1 MLKRL
6 TVLISCWI
14 CFSAVAPAQSR
25 DTLVILNEVMFN
37 PPAALGANAEYI
49 EIFNTSFTDSIQLNR
64 WRFGDLNRQDTIQ
77 FPTGAIWLRPRQYAV
92 VAGRNGFDSL
102 YRYNVPPDALQLRL
116 PVSTVGNGLGNSGD
130 AVIIRNPQ
138 GDTIQIYR
146 YGNANTPTTPIPPQ
160 GTSLEKRIPNRDN
173 AQDNWGFGIPFG
185 TAGRQNSLTPVNR
198 DLSLSAPGSISGRL
212 GQSISILCIVRN
224 RGLLPFGIG
233 TELKLFESQNLIT
246 PIQTASLAQ
255 NLSPND
261 SLQQVFSLTLQFPAP
276 QGYTLVLEN
285 AQDEN
290 PFNDTARVSLQLLA
304 NTDLDTNIIFSEVM
318 YDPPVGANSTAD
330 EFVEI
335 FNTSFSDS
343 INLAGWRFD
352 NTTLSDTGAG
362 ETILAPRS
370 FAVIFGPSYFT
381 AGQFYRNDIPTGTLV
396 LRASG
401 SISLSNS
408 GDTIML
414 RNTQGDTIARMGYI
428 GRSSDK
434 GFSLEKILL
443 NRDDSRTN
451 YARSLFQRGTPG
463 RPNSVTPKNFD
474 LALSA
479 PTVLSAVPNQTLT
492 VPFTLR
498 NRGLQAFGNGA
509 TVSLFEDRDGI
520 GVPNPAL
527 PVASTSL
534 SQNLLPQDS
543 LLLSLNYFVPFTPPV
558 ALILSLAI
566 ANDEDTANNVAV
578 LTLRVPRFADTNI
591 VISEIMYDPP
601 VGANS
606 TADEFLEVY
615 NTSDSLAIDL
625 NGWRVKNTTISD
637 TGTGQ
642 TVLAPRSFA
651 VIFPN
656 SYFTA
661 GQFYRNQIP
670 QGTLVLRA
678 SGSLSFS
685 NSGDNI
691 ALRNLD
697 NDTIG
702 FVSYIGQ
709 SSQKG
714 FSLEKITLNRNDAP
728 SNFAYSTRQG
738 GTPAR
743 PNTATPK
750 ERDLD
755 LLTVSTLTG
764 ESGATVQL
772 PFTIRNR
779 GTLPFGE
786 GATLFLLENNSVLQS
801 FSLAS
806 NLLPQQVIS
815 QAFSYTIPSALPE
828 RLALRLVI
836 ADDEDTLNN
845 LQEIQLRFLSPT
857 DANIIFSELMIDP
870 PDGIDSDFN
879 EFIELYNANPDSA
892 VDLSGWRLNARTLSD
907 TGSGNTI
914 LPPQQYAVIFPRN
927 YFLDST
933 RYYDRRIPQGALV
946 LQASGSLGLTNTGS
960 TVALLNRDGDT
971 VAVVRY
977 SESDVRNEFSLEKRM
992 LTRDEAM
999 SNYATSFFVGGS
1011 PGAPNT
1017 LTRARR
1023 TERNQVVVNEILY
1036 QPIQSTTDFRPDQ
1049 PDWIEIYNRSNT
1061 PIDVAGWTLSN
1072 APNERGEFETYFFA
1086 TNADID
1092 YVLQP
1097 GEYAVVSPDRARERD
1112 STRLVIYYRNLPPNA
1127 KLFFVTTR
1135 STFSNSTSGGLIWL
1149 RDNTGNTVDSVR
1161 YSPSWHSPFLSSTRG
1176 ITLERINPNF
1186 PSNDARSWTSST
1198 NREFGGTPALR
1209 NSVFA
1214 ESFADENV
1222 SGLDVRPNPFSPDG
1236 DGREDNCVIAY
1247 SLKGNVNRI
1256 RIRIFDVKGRL
1267 VRTLANSE
1275 PSGSSGEVVWD
1286 GFGENREK
1294 LRIGIYIILL
1304 ESLNANSATI
1314 ETLKKTVV
1322 LARPL

>member
-14 CFSAVAPAQSR
+14 CFSAVAFAQSR

-49 EIFNTSFTDSIQLNR
+49 EIFNTSFSDSIQLNQ

-77 FPTGAIWLRPRQYAV
+77 FPTGTIWLRPRQYAV

-102 YRYNVPPDALQLRL
+102 YRYNIPPDALQLRL

-146 YGNANTPTTPIPPQ
+146 YGNANTPATPIPPQ

-173 AQDNWGFGIPFG
+173 TQENWGFGIPFG
-185 TAGRQNSLTPVNR
+185 TAGRQNSLTPVDR
-198 DLSLSAPGSISGRL
+198 DLSLSAPTSISGRL
-212 GQSISILCIVRN
+212 GQSISIVCTVRN

-233 TELKLFESQNLIT
+233 TEIKLFESQNLIT
-246 PIQTASLAQ
+246 PIQTASLIQ

-276 QGYTLVLEN
+276 QGYTLVLDN

-290 PFNDTARVSLQLLA
+290 PFNDTARVALQLLA

-381 AGQFYRNDIPTGTLV
+381 AGQFYRNDIPIGTLV

-401 SISLSNS
+401 SLSLSNS
-408 GDTIML
+408 GDTILL

-443 NRDDSRTN
+443 NRNDARTN

-463 RPNSVTPKNFD
+463 RTNSVTPKDFD

-479 PTVLSAVPNQTLT
+479 PNVLSAIPNQSLSI
-492 VPFTLR
+492 PFTLR

-543 LLLSLNYFVPFTPPV
+543 LLLSLNYFVSSTPPV

-566 ANDEDTANNVAV
+566 ANDEDTTNNIAV
-578 LTLRVPRFADTNI
+578 LTLRIPRFADTNI

-601 VGANS
+601 AAANS

-625 NGWRVKNTTISD
+625 NGWRVDNTTLSD

-642 TVLAPRSFA
+642 TILAPRSFA
-651 VIFPN
+651 VIFGP

-670 QGTLVLRA
+670 QGALVLRA

-691 ALRNLD
+691 LLRNPD

-702 FVSYIGQ
+702 FVSYTGDA
-709 SSQKG
+709 SQKG
-714 FSLEKITLNRNDAP
+714 FSLEKITLNRNDAS

-750 ERDLD
+750 ERDLE

-764 ESGATVQL
+764 EIGSTVQV

-779 GTLPFGE
+779 GTSPFGQ
-786 GATLFLLENNSVLQS
+786 GATLSLIENDNTLQTFNIS
-801 FSLAS
+801 AS
-806 NLLPQQVIS
+806 LLPQQVIS
-815 QAFSYTIPSALPE
+815 QAFSYTIPLVLPQ
-828 RLALRLVI
+828 RLALRLDV

-845 LQEIQLRFLSPT
+845 VQAIQLRLLSPI

-879 EFIELYNANPDSA
+879 EFIELYNANSDSA
-892 VDLSGWRLNARTLSD
+892 VDLSGWRINARTLSD
-907 TGSGNTI
+907 TGSGNAI
-914 LPPQQYAVIFPRN
+914 LAPQQYAVIFPRN

-946 LQASGSLGLTNTGS
+946 LQASGSLGLTNSGS
-960 TVALLNRDGDT
+960 AVALLNPSGDT

-977 SESDVRNEFSLEKRM
+977 SGNDVRNEFSLEKKR
-992 LTRDEAM
+992 LSRDDAM

-1011 PGAPNT
+1011 PGAANT
-1017 LTRARR
+1017 LTRARK
-1023 TERNQVVVNEILY
+1023 TELSQIVVNEILY

-1049 PDWIEIYNRSNT
+1049 PDWIEIYNRSNA
-1061 PIDVAGWTLSN
+1061 PIDMAGWTLSN
-1072 APNERGEFETYFFA
+1072 APNERGEFETYLFA
-1086 TNADID
+1086 TNADVD

-1097 GEYAVVSPDRARERD
+1097 GDYAVISPDRARTRD
-1112 STRLVIYYRNLPPNA
+1112 STRLVIYYRNLPANA

-1149 RDNTGNTVDSVR
+1149 RDNTDNTVDSVR
-1161 YSPSWHSPFLSSTRG
+1161 YSPRWHSPFLSSARG

-1267 VRTLANSE
+1267 VRTLVNSE

-1294 LRIGIYIILL
+1294 LRIGIYIIVL

>member
-6 TVLISCWI
+6 TVLLLCWF
-14 CFSAVAPAQSR
+14 CSSPFALAQSS

-37 PPAALGANAEYI
+37 PPASLGANAEYI

-102 YRYNVPPDALQLRL
+102 FRYNIPPDALQLRL

-130 AVIIRNPQ
+130 AVIIRSAQ
-138 GDTIQIYR
+138 GDTLQIYR
-146 YGNANTPTTPIPPQ
+146 YGNANTPTSPIPPQ
-160 GTSLEKRIPNRDN
+160 GTSLEKRLSNRDN
-173 AQDNWGFGIPFG
+173 GQENWGFGISFG
-185 TAGRQNSLTPVNR
+185 TAGRPNSLAPADR
-198 DLSLSAPGSISGRL
+198 DLTLSAPTSISGRL
-212 GQSISILCIVRN
+212 GQSLSIVCTVRN
-224 RGLLPFGIG
+224 RGVSPFGIG
-233 TELKLFESQNLIT
+233 TEIKLFESQNLTT
-246 PIQTASLAQ
+246 PIQAASLVQ
-255 NLSPND
+255 NLLPND

-276 QGYTLVLEN
+276 QSYTLILDN

-290 PFNDTARVSLQLLA
+290 RFNDTARIALQLLSNA
-304 NTDLDTNIIFSEVM
+304 DLDTALIFSEVM

-352 NTTLSDTGAG
+352 NATLSDTGTGQA
-362 ETILAPRS
+362 TLAPRA
-370 FAVIFGPSYFT
+370 FALIFGPSYFT
-381 AGQFYRNDIPTGTLV
+381 AGQFYRNDIPSGTLV

-401 SISLSNS
+401 SLSLSNS
-408 GDTIML
+408 GDTILL
-414 RNTQGDTIARMGYI
+414 RNTQGDTIARMGYV

-463 RPNSVTPKNFD
+463 RTNSVTPKDFD

-479 PTVLSAVPNQTLT
+479 PSVLSAIPNQSLT
-492 VPFTLR
+492 VPFAVR
-498 NRGLQAFGNGA
+498 NLGLQSFGNTA
-509 TVSLFEDRDGI
+509 SVSLFEDRDGI
-520 GVPNPAL
+520 GVPNPSL

-534 SQNLLPQDS
+534 PQNLLPQDS
-543 LLLSLNYFVPFTPPV
+543 LSLSLAYLVPKAPPV
-558 ALILSLAI
+558 ALILSLSI
-566 ANDEDTANNVAV
+566 AADEDTTNNAAV

-601 VGANS
+601 ATANS

-615 NTSDSLAIDL
+615 NQSDSLAIDL
-625 NGWRVKNTTISD
+625 NGWRVDNLVLSD
-637 TGTGQ
+637 TGTGDA
-642 TVLAPRSFA
+642 TLAPRSFA
-651 VIFPN
+651 VIFGA

-670 QGTLVLRA
+670 QGALVLRA

-691 ALRNLD
+691 SLRNPD

-702 FVSYIGQ
+702 VVSYVGE

-714 FSLEKITLNRNDAP
+714 FSLEKITLNRDDAS
-728 SNFAYSTRQG
+728 SNFAYSSRQG

-750 ERDLD
+750 ARDLE
-755 LLTVSTLTG
+755 LLTISTLTG
-764 ESGATVQL
+764 ESGTTVQI

-779 GTLPFGE
+779 GILPFGQS
-786 GATLFLLENNSVLQS
+786 ATLSLLENTIALQTIS
-801 FSLAS
+801 IQ
-806 NLLPQQVIS
+806 NDLLPQQVIS
-815 QAFSYTIPSALPE
+815 QAFSYTIPSLPP
-828 RLALRLVI
+828 ATPVLRLTV

-845 LQEIQLRFLSPT
+845 FQFIQIRLLSPIES
-857 DANIIFSELMIDP
+857 NIIFSELMIDP
-870 PDGIDSDFN
+870 PDGIESDDN
-879 EFIELYNANPDSA
+879 EFIEIYNANSDSA
-892 VDLSGWRLNARTLSD
+892 VDLRGWRINAQLLSD
-907 TGSGNTI
+907 AGSGTMI

-933 RYYDRRIPQGALV
+933 RYYDRRIPQAALV
-946 LQASGSLGLTNTGS
+946 LQANGSLGLTNSGS
-960 TVALLNRDGDT
+960 TVALLNSSTDT
-971 VAVVRY
+971 IDVVRY
-977 SESDVRNEFSLEKRM
+977 SENEVQNEFSLEKRV
-992 LTRDEAM
+992 LSRNDSM

-1011 PGAPNT
+1011 PGAANT
-1017 LTRARR
+1017 LSRARR
-1023 TERNQVVVNEILY
+1023 TESSQVVVNEILY
-1036 QPIQSTTDFRPDQ
+1036 QPIQSATDFLPDQ
-1049 PDWIEIYNRSNT
+1049 PDWIELYNRSST
-1061 PIDVAGWTLSN
+1061 AIDLAGWTLSN
-1072 APNERGEFETYFFA
+1072 APDERGDFETYLFA
-1086 TNADID
+1086 TDAEAD
-1092 YVLQP
+1092 YLLAP
-1097 GEYAVVSPDRARERD
+1097 GDYAVVSPDQAETRD
-1112 STRLVIYYRNLPPNA
+1112 STRLVGYYRNLPPSA

-1161 YSPSWHSPFLSSTRG
+1161 YAPNWHSPFLASTRG

-1198 NREFGGTPALR
+1198 NREFSGTPARR

-1214 ESFADENV
+1214 TSFAGENV
-1222 SGLDVRPNPFSPDG
+1222 SGLDVRPNPFSPDA

-1247 SLKGNVNRI
+1247 SLKGNVNRV

-1286 GFGENREK
+1286 GFGENRER

-1304 ESLNANSATI
+1304 ESLNANGAFV

>member
-6 TVLISCWI
+6 TVLLLCWF
-14 CFSAVAPAQSR
+14 CSSPFALAQSS

-37 PPAALGANAEYI
+37 PPASLGANAEYI
-49 EIFNTSFTDSIQLNR
+49 EIFNTSFTDSTQLNR

-77 FPTGAIWLRPRQYAV
+77 FPTGAIWLRPRQYAI

-102 YRYNVPPDALQLRL
+102 FRYNIPPNALQLRL

-160 GTSLEKRIPNRDN
+160 GTSLEKRLPNRDN
-173 AQDNWGFGIPFG
+173 AQENWGNGIAFG
-185 TAGRQNSLTPVNR
+185 TAGRQNSLTPADR
-198 DLSLSAPGSISGRL
+198 DLTLSAPTSISGRL
-212 GQSISILCIVRN
+212 GQSLLIICTVRN
-224 RGLLPFGIG
+224 RGVSPFGIG
-233 TELKLFESQNLIT
+233 TEIKLFESQNLTT
-246 PIQTASLAQ
+246 PIQAASLVQ
-255 NLSPND
+255 NLLPND

-276 QGYTLVLEN
+276 QGYTVVLDN

-290 PFNDTARVSLQLLA
+290 PFNDTVRVSLQLLA

-352 NTTLSDTGAG
+352 NATLSDTGAG
-362 ETILAPRS
+362 QTVLAPRA
-370 FAVIFGPSYFT
+370 FALIFGPSYFT
-381 AGQFYRNDIPTGTLV
+381 AGQFYRNDIPSGTLV

-401 SISLSNS
+401 SLSLSNS

-443 NRDDSRTN
+443 NRDDSRTS

-463 RPNSVTPKNFD
+463 RTNSVTPKELD

-479 PTVLSAVPNQTLT
+479 PNLLSASPNQSLA
-492 VPFTLR
+492 VPFALR
-498 NRGLQAFGNGA
+498 NRGLQAFGSGA

-520 GVPNPAL
+520 GVPNPSL

-534 SQNLLPQDS
+534 LQNLLPQDS
-543 LLLSLNYFVPFTPPV
+543 LSLSLAYLVPQTPPV
-558 ALILSLAI
+558 ALILSLSI
-566 ANDEDTANNVAV
+566 AADEDTTNNTAV
-578 LTLRVPRFADTNI
+578 LTLRIPRLADTNI

-601 VGANS
+601 IGANS

-615 NTSDSLAIDL
+615 NQSDSLAINL
-625 NGWRVKNTTISD
+625 SGWRVDNLVLSD
-637 TGTGQ
+637 TGTGDA
-642 TVLAPRSFA
+642 TLAPRSFA
-651 VIFPN
+651 VIFGA

-670 QGTLVLRA
+670 QGALVLRA

-691 ALRNLD
+691 SLRNPD

-702 FVSYIGQ
+702 IVSYVGE

-714 FSLEKITLNRNDAP
+714 FSLEKITLNRDDAS

-750 ERDLD
+750 ARDLE
-755 LLTVSTLTG
+755 LLTISTLTG
-764 ESGATVQL
+764 ENGTTVQI

-786 GATLFLLENNSVLQS
+786 SSTLFLLENNSVLQN
-801 FSLAS
+801 FSVAT
-806 NLLPQQVIS
+806 NLLPQQALS

-828 RLALRLVI
+828 RLALRLDV

-845 LQEIQLRFLSPT
+845 FQAIQLRMLSPIE
-857 DANIIFSELMIDP
+857 ANIIFSELMIDP
-870 PDGIDSDFN
+870 PDGIDSDVN
-879 EFIELYNANPDSA
+879 EFIELYNANSDSA
-892 VDLSGWRLNARTLSD
+892 VDLSSWHLNARTLSD
-907 TGSGNTI
+907 TGSGTMI

-946 LQASGSLGLTNTGS
+946 LQASGSLSLTNSGS
-960 TVALLNRDGDT
+960 TVALLNSSTDT
-971 VAVVRY
+971 IAVVRY
-977 SESDVRNEFSLEKRM
+977 SSNDVQNEFSLEKRT
-992 LTRDEAM
+992 LTREDAI

-1011 PGAPNT
+1011 PGAANT
-1017 LTRARR
+1017 LSRARR
-1023 TERNQVVVNEILY
+1023 TESSQVIVNEILY
-1036 QPIQSTTDFRPDQ
+1036 QPIQSATDFLPDQ
-1049 PDWIEIYNRSNT
+1049 PDWIELYNRSST
-1061 PIDVAGWTLSN
+1061 AIDVAGWTLSN
-1072 APNERGEFETYFFA
+1072 ASNERGEFETYFFA
-1086 TNADID
+1086 TNDDVD

-1097 GEYAVVSPDRARERD
+1097 GDYAVVSPDRAGVRD

-1161 YSPSWHSPFLSSTRG
+1161 YAPDWHSPFLASTRG

-1186 PSNDARSWTSST
+1186 PSNDPRSWTSST
-1198 NREFGGTPALR
+1198 KRELGGTPALR

-1214 ESFADENV
+1214 ESFADENL
-1222 SGLDVRPNPFSPDG
+1222 SELDVRPNPFSPDA

-1247 SLKGNVNRI
+1247 SLKGNVNRV

-1267 VRTLANSE
+1267 VRTLVNSE
-1275 PSGSSGEVVWD
+1275 PSGSSGQVVWD
-1286 GFGENREK
+1286 GFGENRER

>member
-1 MLKRL
+1 MLKHL
-6 TVLISCWI
+6 TALLLCLS
-14 CFSAVAPAQSR
+14 CFSIISLAQSR

-37 PPAALGANAEYI
+37 PPASLGANAEYI
-49 EIFNTSFTDSIQLNR
+49 EIFNTSFSDSVQLNG

-92 VAGRNGFDSL
+92 IAGRNGFDSL
-102 YRYNVPPDALQLRL
+102 YRYNVPPNALQLRL
-116 PVSTVGNGLGNSGD
+116 SVSSVGNGLGNSGD
-130 AVIIRNPQ
+130 AVILRNPQ

-173 AQDNWGFGIPFG
+173 TQENWGFGIPFG
-185 TAGRQNSLTPVNR
+185 TAGRQNSLTPVDR
-198 DLSLSAPGSISGRL
+198 DLSISAPPSISGRL
-212 GQSISILCIVRN
+212 GQSISLAYTVRN

-233 TELKLFESQNLIT
+233 TEIKLFESQNLIT
-246 PIQTASLAQ
+246 PIQTASLTQ

-276 QGYTLVLEN
+276 QGYTLVLDN

-290 PFNDTARVSLQLLA
+290 RFNDTARVALQLLA

-330 EFVEI
+330 EFVEV

-352 NTTLSDTGAG
+352 NTTLSDTGG
-362 ETILAPRS
+362 GQTILAPRS

-381 AGQFYRNDIPTGTLV
+381 SGQFYRNQIPQGALV

-401 SISLSNS
+401 SLSLSNS
-408 GDTIML
+408 GDTILL

-463 RPNSVTPKNFD
+463 RANSVTPKDFD

-479 PTVLSAVPNQTLT
+479 PSVLSVTPNQSVT
-492 VPFTLR
+492 VPFTIR
-498 NRGLQAFGNGA
+498 NRGLQTFGNGA

-527 PVASTSL
+527 PVASTLL

-543 LLLSLNYFVPFTPPV
+543 LALSLTYPVPPSPPV
-558 ALILSLAI
+558 ALILSLFI
-566 ANDEDTANNVAV
+566 QNDEDTTNNSAV
-578 LTLRVPRFADTNI
+578 LTLRIPRFADTNI

-601 VGANS
+601 IGANS

-615 NTSDSLAIDL
+615 NTSDSVAVDL
-625 NGWRVKNTTISD
+625 NGWRVDNTVLSD
-637 TGTGQ
+637 TGDGQ
-642 TVLAPRSFA
+642 TILAPRSFA
-651 VIFPN
+651 VIFGP

-670 QGTLVLRA
+670 QGALVLRA

-685 NSGDNI
+685 NSGDEI
-691 ALRNLD
+691 LLRNPD

-702 FVSYIGQ
+702 LVRYIGDA
-709 SSQKG
+709 SQKG
-714 FSLEKITLNRNDAP
+714 FSLEKILLTRNDS
-728 SNFAYSTRQG
+728 SNNYAYSSRQG

-750 ERDLD
+750 ARDLE

-764 ESGATVQL
+764 ESGATVQI

-779 GTLPFGE
+779 GTLPFGQ
-786 GATLFLLENNSVLQS
+786 GATLSLVENNLTVQTFSVSQ
-801 FSLAS
+801 A
-806 NLLPQQVIS
+806 LLPQQVIS
-815 QAFSYTIPSALPE
+815 QTFSYTIPASLPE
-828 RLALRLVI
+828 RLALRLEI

-845 LQEIQLRFLSPT
+845 FQVIQIRLLSTT

-879 EFIELYNANPDSA
+879 EFIELYNANADSA
-892 VDLSGWRLNARTLSD
+892 VNLSGWRINTRTLSD
-907 TGSGNTI
+907 TGSGNAI

-946 LQASGSLGLTNTGS
+946 LQASGSLGLTNTG
-960 TVALLNRDGDT
+960 TIVALLNSNGDT
-971 VAVVRY
+971 VSVVRY
-977 SESDVRNEFSLEKRM
+977 SGSDVRNEFSLEKRT
-992 LTRDEAM
+992 LTRDDRM
-999 SNYATSFFVGGS
+999 TNYATSFFVGGS
-1011 PGAPNT
+1011 PGAINT
-1017 LTRARR
+1017 LSRAKQ
-1023 TERNQVVVNEILY
+1023 TEWNEIVVNEILY
-1036 QPIQSTTDFRPDQ
+1036 QPIQSATDFRPDQ
-1049 PDWIEIYNRSNT
+1049 PDWIELYNRSNK

-1086 TNADID
+1086 TNADVD
-1092 YVLQP
+1092 YLLQP
-1097 GEYAVVSPDRARERD
+1097 GEYAVVSPDRAKTKD
-1112 STRLVIYYRNLPPNA
+1112 STRLVVYYRNLPPNA

-1161 YSPSWHSPFLSSTRG
+1161 YSPRWHSPFLSSTRG

-1214 ESFADENV
+1214 QSFVDENV
-1222 SGLDVRPNPFSPDG
+1222 SGLEVRPNPFSPDG

-1267 VRTLANSE
+1267 VRTLVNSE

>member
-1 MLKRL
+1 MLNRL
-6 TVLISCWI
+6 TVLLFCVC
-14 CFSAVAPAQSR
+14 CFSLSASAQSR

-37 PPAALGANAEYI
+37 PPAVLGANAEYI
-49 EIFNTSFTDSIQLNR
+49 EIFNVSFTDSVQLNR

-92 VAGRNGFDSL
+92 IAGRNGFDSL

-116 PVSTVGNGLGNSGD
+116 PVSSVGNGLGNTGD
-130 AVIIRNPQ
+130 AVIIRNAQ

-146 YGNANTPTTPIPPQ
+146 YGNANTPATPIPPQ

-173 AQDNWGFGIPFG
+173 AQENWGNGIPFG
-185 TAGRQNSLTPVNR
+185 TAGRQNSLTPFER
-198 DLSLSAPGSISGRL
+198 DIGISAPPSVSGRL
-212 GQSISILCIVRN
+212 GQTISLTYTLRN
-224 RGLLPFGIG
+224 RGLTPFGIG
-233 TELKLFESQNLIT
+233 TEIKLFESQNLAT
-246 PIQTASLAQ
+246 PIQTNTLLQ

-261 SLQQVFSLTLQFPAP
+261 SLQQVFSLTLQFPTP
-276 QGYTLVLEN
+276 QGYTLVLDN

-290 PFNDTARVSLQLLA
+290 RFNDTARIALQLLA

-352 NTTLSDTGAG
+352 NTTLSDTGG
-362 ETILAPRS
+362 GQTVLAPRS

-381 AGQFYRNDIPTGTLV
+381 AGQFYRNDIPQGTLL

-401 SISLSNS
+401 SLSLSNS
-408 GDTIML
+408 GDTILL

-434 GFSLEKILL
+434 GFSLEKILM

-463 RPNSVTPKNFD
+463 RTNSVTPKNFD

-479 PTVLSAVPNQTLT
+479 PAQLLATPTTSLT
-492 VPFTLR
+492 VPFTIR
-498 NRGLQAFGNGA
+498 NRGLQAFGSGA
-509 TVSLFEDRDGI
+509 LISLFEDRNGT
-520 GVPNPAL
+520 GVPNPPTA
-527 PVASTSL
+527 VTSASL
-534 SQNLLPQDS
+534 SQNLQSQDS
-543 LLLSLNYFVPFTPPV
+543 LSLTLTYLVPQTPPV
-558 ALILSLAI
+558 ALILSLTI
-566 ANDEDTANNVAV
+566 PNDEDTTNNLAV
-578 LTLRVPRFADTNI
+578 TTLRIPRFADTNI
-591 VISEIMYDPP
+591 VISELMYDPP
-601 VGANS
+601 ASANS
-606 TADEFLEVY
+606 TADEFLEVF

-625 NGWRVKNTTISD
+625 AGWRVDNVTLSD
-637 TGTGQ
+637 TGGGQ

-651 VIFPN
+651 VIFGP

-661 GQFYRNQIP
+661 GQFYRNDIP

-691 ALRNLD
+691 LLRNPE
-697 NDTIG
+697 NDTIA
-702 FVSYIGQ
+702 FVSYTGDA
-709 SSQKG
+709 SQKG
-714 FSLEKITLNRNDAP
+714 FSLEKILLTRNDSA
-728 SNFAYSTRQG
+728 SNYAYSTRQG
-738 GTPAR
+738 GTPGRA
-743 PNTATPK
+743 NTATPK
-750 ERDLD
+750 QRDLE
-755 LLTVSTLTG
+755 LISLSSITG
-764 ESGATVQL
+764 EAGATRQI

-779 GTLPFGE
+779 GTLPFGQ
-786 GATLFLLENNSVLQS
+786 GATLSLLENGIALQT
-801 FSLAS
+801 FSLP
-806 NLLPQQVIS
+806 NDLLPQQVIS
-815 QAFSYTIPSALPE
+815 QAFSYTIPSTLPTS
-828 RLALRLVI
+828 LVLRLTI
-836 ADDEDTLNN
+836 ASDEDTLNN
-845 LQEIQLRFLSPT
+845 VQSIQIRLLSPVE
-857 DANIIFSELMIDP
+857 ANIIFSELMIDP

-879 EFIELYNANPDSA
+879 EFIELFNANADSA
-892 VDLSGWRLNARTLSD
+892 VNLSGWRINTRVISD
-907 TGSGNTI
+907 TGNGNAI
-914 LPPQQYAVIFPRN
+914 LPPQGYAVIFPRN
-927 YFLDST
+927 YFLDTT

-946 LQASGSLGLTNTGS
+946 LQASGSLGLTNSGT
-960 TVALLNRDGDT
+960 TVSLLNSNRDT

-977 SESDVRNEFSLEKRM
+977 AGSDVRNQFSLEKRM
-992 LTRDEAM
+992 LTRDDRM
-999 SNYATSFFVGGS
+999 SNYAPSFFVGGS
-1011 PGAPNT
+1011 PGSANT

-1023 TERNQVVVNEILY
+1023 TEWNEVVVNEILY
-1036 QPIQSTTDFRPDQ
+1036 QPIQSATDFRPDQ
-1049 PDWIEIYNRSNT
+1049 PDWIEVYNRSNKI
-1061 PIDVAGWTLSN
+1061 IDMSGWTLSN

-1086 TNADID
+1086 TNADVD
-1092 YVLQP
+1092 YLLRP
-1097 GEYAVVSPDRARERD
+1097 GEYAVISPERAKQRD
-1112 STRLVIYYRNLPPNA
+1112 STRLVIYYRNLPSDA

-1161 YSPSWHSPFLSSTRG
+1161 YSPRWHSPFLSSTRG

-1186 PSNDARSWTSST
+1186 PSNDGRSWTSST
-1198 NREFGGTPALR
+1198 NREFGGTPARR

-1214 ESFADENV
+1214 ESFEGENV
-1222 SGLDVRPNPFSPDG
+1222 SGITVRPNPFSPDG

-1267 VRTLANSE
+1267 VRTLVNSE

-1294 LRIGIYIILL
+1294 LRIGIYVILL
-1304 ESLNANSATI
+1304 ESLDANRAVI

>member
-1 MLKRL
+1 MLKCL
-6 TVLISCWI
+6 TILFSCWI
-14 CFSAVAPAQSR
+14 FFSGVTYAQSR

-37 PPAALGANAEYI
+37 PPAPLGANAEYI
-49 EIFNTSFTDSIQLNR
+49 EIFNTSFTDSIQLNG
-64 WRFGDLNRQDTIQ
+64 WQFGDLNRQDTIQ
-77 FPTGAIWLRPRQYAV
+77 FPTGAIWLRPRQYTII
-92 VAGRNGFDSL
+92 AGRNGFDSL
-102 YRYNVPPDALQLRL
+102 YRYNIPPEALQLRL
-116 PVSTVGNGLGNSGD
+116 PVSAVGNGLGNSGD

-173 AQDNWGFGIPFG
+173 SQDNWGFGIFFG
-185 TAGRQNSLTPVNR
+185 TAGRQNSLTPVDR
-198 DLSLSAPGSISGRL
+198 DLSLSAPASISGRL
-212 GQSISILCIVRN
+212 GQSISIPYTIRN
-224 RGLLPFGIG
+224 RGLLPFGLG
-233 TELKLFESQNLIT
+233 TEIKLFESQNLIT
-246 PIQTASLAQ
+246 PLQTASLTQ

-276 QGYTLVLEN
+276 QGYTLVLDN

-290 PFNDTARVSLQLLA
+290 RFNDTARLALQLLA

-318 YDPPVGANSTAD
+318 YDPPIGANSTAD

-343 INLAGWRFD
+343 INLAGWQFD
-352 NTTLSDTGAG
+352 NRILSDTGAG
-362 ETILAPRS
+362 QTVLAPRS

-401 SISLSNS
+401 SLSFSNS
-408 GDTIML
+408 GDTILL

-443 NRDDSRTN
+443 NRDDSSTN

-463 RPNSVTPKNFD
+463 RPNSVTPKEFD

-479 PTVLSAVPNQTLT
+479 LNVLSAVPNQSLT
-492 VPFTLR
+492 VPFIVR

-520 GVPNPAL
+520 GEPNPAL
-527 PVASTSL
+527 PIASTSL
-534 SQNLLPQDS
+534 SQNLPPQDS
-543 LLLSLNYFVPFTPPV
+543 LLLSLSYFVASVPPV
-558 ALILSLAI
+558 ALILTLSI
-566 ANDEDTANNVAV
+566 PNDEDTTNNIAV
-578 LTLRVPRFADTNI
+578 LTLRIPRFADTNI

-601 VGANS
+601 ISANS
-606 TADEFLEVY
+606 TADEFLEVF

-661 GQFYRNQIP
+661 GQFYRNLIP
-670 QGTLVLRA
+670 QGALVLRA
-678 SGSLSFS
+678 TGSLSFS

-702 FVSYIGQ
+702 FVSYVGQ

-714 FSLEKITLNRNDAP
+714 FSLEKITLNRDDSP
-728 SNFAYSTRQG
+728 SNFAYSTRQS

-750 ERDLD
+750 ERDLE
-755 LLTVSTLTG
+755 LQTISTLTG
-764 ESGATVQL
+764 ESGSTAQI

-779 GTLPFGE
+779 GLLAFGQ
-786 GATLFLLENNSVLQS
+786 GAMLSLLENNTALQT
-801 FSLAS
+801 FSIP
-806 NLLPQQVIS
+806 NDLLPQQVIS

-828 RLALRLVI
+828 TLALRLDI
-836 ADDEDTLNN
+836 SGDEDSLNN
-845 LQEIQLRFLSPT
+845 FQLIQIRLLSPT

-879 EFIELYNANPDSA
+879 EFIELYNANSDSA
-892 VDLSGWRLNARTLSD
+892 VDLSNWRINARTLSD
-907 TGSGNTI
+907 TESGSAV
-914 LPPQQYAVIFPRN
+914 LAPQQYAVIFPRN

-946 LQASGSLGLTNTGS
+946 LEASGSLGLTNTGA
-960 TVALLNRDGDT
+960 TVALLNRNGDT

-977 SESDVRNEFSLEKRM
+977 SGNDVQNEFSLEKRT
-992 LTRDEAM
+992 LNRDDAM

-1011 PGAPNT
+1011 PGSANT
-1017 LTRARR
+1017 LLRAQQ
-1023 TERNQVVVNEILY
+1023 TEWNKIVVNEILY
-1036 QPIQSTTDFRPDQ
+1036 QPIQSATDFRPDQ

-1086 TNADID
+1086 TNADVD
-1092 YVLQP
+1092 YILQP
-1097 GEYAVVSPDRARERD
+1097 GDYAVISPEHARERD

-1127 KLFFVTTR
+1127 KLFFVSTR

-1186 PSNDARSWTSST
+1186 PSNNARSWTSST

-1214 ESFADENV
+1214 ESFTDENF
-1222 SGLDVRPNPFSPDG
+1222 SGLDARPNPFSPDG

-1267 VRTLANSE
+1267 VRTLVNSE

-1304 ESLNANSATI
+1304 ESLNANGATI